1 MTVRVLTSRP
11 NVTPVEAESGVIF
24 GGGPPAGSTDEANLD
39 VEMVYAMA
47 PKATISVFQGTTGI
61 TDRMDAILH
70 HMATFTPPQLTVAS
84 CSLYFGES
92 DNSQQAIDQMAAQG
106 VSFFMASGRSS

>member
-1 MTVRVLTSRP
+1 
-11 NVTPVEAESGVIF
+11 
-24 GGGPPAGSTDEANLD
+24 
-39 VEMVYAMA
+39 
-47 PKATISVFQGTTGI
+47 
-61 TDRMDAILH
+61 
-70 HMATFTPPQLTVAS
+70 MATFTPPQLTVAS